1 MAEGGVQEQQQ
12 NSGCATRVHV
22 QKMETGLVGARGQLA
37 PKPVNPGL
45 KLDQGAA
52 RRLNMAENHVQERHE
67 NSACATRIYV
77 QSMVVGLT
85 GATGRNVV

>member
-1 MAEGGVQEQQQ
+1 
-12 NSGCATRVHV
+12 
-22 QKMETGLVGARGQLA
+22 METGLVGARGQLA

-77 QSMVVGLT
+77 QVRKLFLGLL
-85 GATGRNVV
+85 NCFL